1 MLFAHFQKRPCAE
14 LRGGIEKFVLKNP
27 SPFIIQVN
35 HGGENFR
42 GQDIEEPLDTITAKH
57 GTGVVMPMMIQYHDE
72 QGSEVRGQTVD
83 KPIMTVDASN
93 RYGMVSAFISKFY
106 GTSSPASAAD
116 NPLPTVT
123 AIDHNALCAA
133 YVTQF
138 NNNCDG
144 QCADEPLNTITAGAG
159 HFGDVRAFL
168 VKYYGNGD
176 NAASCEKP
184 APTITSKDRLG
195 LVTVC
200 GEKYQIVDIGLRML
214 TPRELLMRRDS
225 PKTTS
230 LMWMRTERL
239 IRRRS
244 RSPDA
249 AMLFVRQ
256 FRQRWSERICRSFAA
271 RKKRRQR
278 NEHRN
283 H

>member
-1 MLFAHFQKRPCAE
+1 
-14 LRGGIEKFVLKNP
+14 
-27 SPFIIQVN
+27 
-35 HGGENFR
+35 
-42 GQDIEEPLDTITAKH
+42 
-57 GTGVVMPMMIQYHDE
+57 MPMMIQYHDE
-72 QGSEVRGQTVD
+72 QGSEVRGQTID

-116 NPLPTVT
+116 APLPTVT

-214 TPRELLMRRDS
+214 TPRELFDAQGFPENYIIDVDVDGKAYPIIEIAPKQGFYDYKNKYQAGSTVETCPAEIS
-225 PKTTS
+225 PE
-230 LMWMRTERL
+230 LTEKMQHYAEAGAKALQSDPSGSKGPGNRL
-239 IRRRS
+239 S
-244 RSPDA
+244 GP
-249 AMLFVRQ
+249 L
-256 FRQRWSERICRSFAA
+256 
-271 RKKRRQR
+271 
-278 NEHRN
+278 
-283 H
+283 